1 MIIEDIFSDEIAEDR
16 SEMKRKTNKMRA
28 IDIQF
33 VFREKGHLDPGQ
45 AQKIRGPSFAQS
57 FFNGEHGENA
67 VNSNR
72 RSITSM
78 FLDGANALDFQGGAM
93 LSQQQSYSLK

>member
-1 MIIEDIFSDEIAEDR
+1 
-16 SEMKRKTNKMRA
+16 MKRKTNKMRA

-78 FLDGANALDFQGGAM
+78 FLDGVNALGFRGGAM